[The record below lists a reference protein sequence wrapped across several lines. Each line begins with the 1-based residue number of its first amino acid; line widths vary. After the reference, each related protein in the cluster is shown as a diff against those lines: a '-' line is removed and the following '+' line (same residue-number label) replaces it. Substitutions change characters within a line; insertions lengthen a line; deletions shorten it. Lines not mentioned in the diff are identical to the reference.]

1 MLKEKAVSAISTDM
15 RLTQPRSQ
23 SFSPAHPILGGEK
36 SWEPVTLPSLRE
48 KDSVKRRSWVENPCC
63 WGINY

>member
-23 SFSPAHPILGGEK
+23 SFSPAHPLLGGEK
-36 SWEPVTLPSLRE
+36 SWEPVTLPP
-48 KDSVKRRSWVENPCC
+48 KAKRILYNVEV
-63 WGINY
+63 GMKILIAGE